1 MYCQTKCPDLT
12 TLLASEGYLFFGT
25 VFSQFDISELTK
37 FSCIYVKTFLPC
49 WYLLDLRRHD
59 IYLLRDK
66 LIIVPYSI
74 TWYSNFG

>member
-37 FSCIYVKTFLPC
+37 FTCIYKKIFLLVLSGHTQAGHLPAAGQVNHC
-49 WYLLDLRRHD
+49 P
-59 IYLLRDK
+59 I
-66 LIIVPYSI
+66 
-74 TWYSNFG
+74 